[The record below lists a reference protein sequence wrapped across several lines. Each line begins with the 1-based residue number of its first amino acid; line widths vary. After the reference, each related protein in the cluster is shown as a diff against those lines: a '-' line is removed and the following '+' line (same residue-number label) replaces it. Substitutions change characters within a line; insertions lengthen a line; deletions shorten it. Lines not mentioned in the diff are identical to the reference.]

1 MATNALD
8 ACLLQNRTFGATRF
22 STNVQHVVN
31 YNLYSSFMLQY
42 NTSKLADDGD
52 DNSLFTQQQQR
63 RLEDTYQ
70 PLDEIQLTRDFRASL
85 ILTQLGQ
92 LDPVSSCSTSSS
104 QVPNEVVKSHSVQQN
119 TTPPLSPSSSTS
131 EVRGGGSSSSRSNS
145 EIVAGAPSVPVST
158 TTIGSP
164 TQQPAHTMK
173 GVN

>member
-8 ACLLQNRTFGATRF
+8 ACLLQNRTFGATRY

-92 LDPVSSCSTSSS
+92 LDPVSSSCSTSSS

-145 EIVAGAPSVPVST
+145 EIVAGAPPVPVST

-164 TQQPAHTMK
+164 T
-173 GVN
+173 